1 MSPFRVTHVINLI
14 LRKMVSTKMSK
25 EDSSKFTHPNHEMAW
40 NEPGGGGNGSKDPWN
55 SGRNKGGQ
63 DGPPDLDEVFKK
75 LNEKV
80 TSLFGGKG
88 RKSGGTGAAGGAK
101 GFGFIATILVVL
113 WGLSGIYIVDEG
125 REGVVL
131 RFGAFN
137 NITGPGPHWYPR
149 FIDKVEIVD
158 VERVRSINIG
168 GTTHE
173 SLMLTKDENIVDIQ
187 FAVQYKVSNAKDYIF
202 NVRDP
207 DTTLRQVTE
216 TAMREIVGK
225 NGMDFVIKDGRV
237 QVAVG
242 TKDLMQKILDIYK
255 TGLVVTNVNM
265 QNAQPPEQVQHA
277 FNDAIKAREDKERLV
292 NEAEAYSNDILPRA
306 RGKAARM
313 GQEAAAY
320 RAQVIAQATGE
331 TQRFIQVLREYKKA
345 PTVTRERLYLETM
358 ESVLGNSNKVM
369 VDIKKGNNIMY
380 LPLDRLGSRSG
391 SGLTAQDLE
400 DMKQSLP
407 NSTNTSSSRSRDL
420 LRGRGGR

>member
-1 MSPFRVTHVINLI
+1 
-14 LRKMVSTKMSK
+14 MSK
-25 EDSSKFTHPNHEMAW
+25 NENSELNNPKLDLSNQEMAW
-40 NEPGGGGNGSKDPWN
+40 NEPGGNGNKPKDPW
-55 SGRNKGGQ
+55 GNKNNQ
-63 DGPPDLDEVFKK
+63 NGPPDLDEVFKK

-80 TSLFGGKG
+80 TSIFGGKG
-88 RKSGGTGAAGGAK
+88 GRSGGGSSASGSK
-101 GFGFIATILVVL
+101 GLGFIAIIALVL

-131 RFGAFN
+131 RFGGFN
-137 NITGPGPHWYPR
+137 RITEPGPHWYPR
-149 FIDKVEIVD
+149 FIEKVEIVD

-173 SLMLTKDENIVDIQ
+173 SLMLTHDENIVDIQ
-187 FAVQYKVSNAKDYIF
+187 FAVQYKVSNAKDYMF

-216 TAMREIVGK
+216 TAMREVVGK
-225 NGMDFVIKDGRV
+225 SGMDFVIKDGRV
-237 QVAVG
+237 EVATH
-242 TKDLMQKILDIYK
+242 TKDLMQKILNSYK
-255 TGLVVTNVNM
+255 TGLVVTNLNM

-313 GQEAAAY
+313 GQEAEAY
-320 RAQVIAQATGE
+320 RDGLIAKANGE
-331 TQRFIQVLREYKKA
+331 TARFLKVLTQYKKA

-369 VDIKKGNNIMY
+369 VDVKKGNNLMY
-380 LPLDRLGSRSG
+380 LPLDRLQSRQGSAI
-391 SGLTAQDLE
+391 TANDLE
-400 DMKQSLP
+400 KIQQSLP
-407 NSTNTSSSRSRDL
+407 GTSGNKSTSRSRDL
-420 LRGRGGR
+420 LRGREGR

>member
-1 MSPFRVTHVINLI
+1 
-14 LRKMVSTKMSK
+14 MSK
-25 EDSSKFTHPNHEMAW
+25 EEVEKIVTPKQEMAW
-40 NEPGGGGNGSKDPWN
+40 NEPGGNGSKDPW
-55 SGRNKGGQ
+55 GNKGGNKQ

-88 RKSGGTGAAGGAK
+88 GRSGGGSSSAGGSK
-101 GFGFIATILVVL
+101 GFGFIAAIILVL

-131 RFGAFN
+131 RLGAFDR
-137 NITGPGPHWYPR
+137 ITDPGPHWYPR
-149 FIDKVEIVD
+149 FIEKVEIVD
-158 VERVRSINIG
+158 VDRVRSINIG
-168 GTTHE
+168 ATTHE

-187 FAVQYKVSNAKDYIF
+187 FAVQYKVSNAKDYVF

-225 NGMDFVIKDGRV
+225 NNMDFVIKDGRV
-237 QVAVG
+237 QVANG
-242 TKDLMQKILDIYK
+242 TKDLMRDILESYK

-277 FNDAIKAREDKERLV
+277 FSDAVKAREDKERLV

-313 GQEAAAY
+313 EQEAAAY
-320 RAQVIAQATGE
+320 RDQIIAKANGE
-331 TQRFIQVLREYKKA
+331 TERFLKVLTQYKKA
-345 PTVTRERLYLETM
+345 PIVTRERLYLDAM
-358 ESVLGNSNKVM
+358 ESVLSSTNKVM
-369 VDIKKGNNIMY
+369 VDVKKGNNLMY
-380 LPLDRLGSRSG
+380 LPLDRLQSRQGSPLSV
-391 SGLTAQDLE
+391 QDLE
-400 DMKQSLP
+400 EMKQALP
-407 NSTNTSSSRSRDL
+407 NSTNNNNTSRTRDS
-420 LRGRGGR
+420 LRGREGR

>member
-1 MSPFRVTHVINLI
+1 
-14 LRKMVSTKMSK
+14 MSK
-25 EDSSKFTHPNHEMAW
+25 EEVEKIVTPKQEMAW
-40 NEPGGGGNGSKDPWN
+40 NEPGGNGSKDPW
-55 SGRNKGGQ
+55 GNKGGNKQ

-88 RKSGGTGAAGGAK
+88 GRSGGGSSSAGGSK
-101 GFGFIATILVVL
+101 GFGFIAAIVLVL

-131 RFGAFN
+131 RLGAFDR
-137 NITGPGPHWYPR
+137 ITNPGPHWYPR
-149 FIDKVEIVD
+149 FIEKVEIVD
-158 VERVRSINIG
+158 VDRVRSINIG
-168 GTTHE
+168 ATTHE

-187 FAVQYKVSNAKDYIF
+187 FAVQYKVSNAKDYVF

-225 NGMDFVIKDGRV
+225 NNMDFVIKDGRV
-237 QVAVG
+237 QVANG
-242 TKDLMQKILDIYK
+242 TKDLMRDILESYK

-277 FNDAIKAREDKERLV
+277 FSDAVKAREDKERLV

-313 GQEAAAY
+313 EQEAAAY
-320 RAQVIAQATGE
+320 RDQIIAKANGE
-331 TQRFIQVLREYKKA
+331 TERFLKVLTQYKKA
-345 PTVTRERLYLETM
+345 PIVTRERLYLDAM
-358 ESVLGNSNKVM
+358 ESVLSSTNKVM
-369 VDIKKGNNIMY
+369 VDVKKGNNLMY
-380 LPLDRLGSRSG
+380 LPLDRLQSRQGSPLSV
-391 SGLTAQDLE
+391 QDLE
-400 DMKQSLP
+400 AIKQALP
-407 NSTNTSSSRSRDL
+407 NSSNNNNTSRTRDS
-420 LRGRGGR
+420 LRGREGR

>member
-1 MSPFRVTHVINLI
+1 
-14 LRKMVSTKMSK
+14 MSK
-25 EDSSKFTHPNHEMAW
+25 EDISKLNGPNQEMAW
-40 NEPGGGGNGSKDPWN
+40 NEPGGGNGSKDPWGDK
-55 SGRNKGGQ
+55 GRKQ

-88 RKSGGTGAAGGAK
+88 GKSGGGRAQNGAK
-101 GFGFIATILVVL
+101 GFGFIAAVVVVL
-113 WGLSGIYIVDEG
+113 WALSGIYIIDEG

-131 RFGAFN
+131 RFGGFDR
-137 NITGPGPHWYPR
+137 ITSPGPHWYPR
-149 FIDKVEIVD
+149 FIETVEIVD
-158 VERVRSINIG
+158 VERVRSVNIG
-168 GTTHE
+168 ATTHE

-187 FAVQYKVSNAKDYIF
+187 FAVQYKVSNAKYYIF

-225 NGMDFVIKDGRV
+225 NDMDFVIKDGRV
-237 QVAVG
+237 QVANE
-242 TKDLMQKILDIYK
+242 TKDLMQKILDVYK
-255 TGLVVTNVNM
+255 TGLVVTNLNM

-313 GQEAAAY
+313 TQEAAAY
-320 RAQVIAQATGE
+320 RDEIIAKANGE
-331 TQRFIQVLREYKKA
+331 TNRFIKILTEYKKA

-358 ESVLGNSNKVM
+358 ESVLGSSNKVM
-369 VDIKKGNNIMY
+369 IDVKKGNNLMY
-380 LPLDRLGSRSG
+380 LPLDRLGSRQG
-391 SGLTAQDLE
+391 SGLSAQDLE

-407 NSTNTSSSRSRDL
+407 DSTNNSSSRSRDL
-420 LRGRGGR
+420 LRDRGGR

>member
-1 MSPFRVTHVINLI
+1 MSNKV
-14 LRKMVSTKMSK
+14 MSK
-25 EDSSKFTHPNHEMAW
+25 DEESKMNVPNEEMAW
-40 NEPGGGGNGSKDPWN
+40 NEPGGSGNKDPW
-55 SGRNKGGQ
+55 GNKGGNNQ

-88 RKSGGTGAAGGAK
+88 GRSGGGSSSAGGSK
-101 GFGFIATILVVL
+101 GLGFIAAIVLVI

-131 RFGAFN
+131 RLGAFDR
-137 NITGPGPHWYPR
+137 ITEPGPHWYPR
-149 FIDKVEIVD
+149 FIEKVEIVD
-158 VERVRSINIG
+158 VDRVRSINIG

-187 FAVQYKVSNAKDYIF
+187 FAVQYKVSNAKEYVF

-225 NGMDFVIKDGRV
+225 NNMDFVIKDGRV
-237 QVAVG
+237 QVANG
-242 TKDLMQKILDIYK
+242 TKDLMKDILESYK

-277 FNDAIKAREDKERLV
+277 FSDAVKAREDKERLV

-313 GQEAAAY
+313 EQEAAAY
-320 RAQVIAQATGE
+320 RDQIIAKANGE
-331 TQRFIQVLREYKKA
+331 TERFLKVLTQYKKA
-345 PTVTRERLYLETM
+345 PIVTRERLYLDAM
-358 ESVLGNSNKVM
+358 ESVLSSTNKVM
-369 VDIKKGNNIMY
+369 LDVKKGNNLMY
-380 LPLDRLGSRSG
+380 LPLDRLQSRQGSPLSV
-391 SGLTAQDLE
+391 QDLE
-400 DMKQSLP
+400 EMKQALP
-407 NSTNTSSSRSRDL
+407 NSTNNNSTSRTRDS
-420 LRGRGGR
+420 LRGREGR

>member
-1 MSPFRVTHVINLI
+1 
-14 LRKMVSTKMSK
+14 MSK
-25 EDSSKFTHPNHEMAW
+25 EYISKLNNPNQEMAW
-40 NEPGGGGNGSKDPWN
+40 NEPGGGGNGSKDPW
-55 SGRNKGGQ
+55 GNKGGNKQ

-88 RKSGGTGAAGGAK
+88 GRSGGGSSAGGTK
-101 GFGFIATILVVL
+101 GLGFIAAILFVL

-216 TAMREIVGK
+216 TAMREVVGK
-225 NGMDFVIKDGRV
+225 DNMDFVIKDGRV
-237 QVAVG
+237 EVATR

-255 TGLVVTNVNM
+255 TGLVVTNLNM

-313 GQEAAAY
+313 GQEAQAY
-320 RAQVIAQATGE
+320 RDEIIAKADGE
-331 TQRFIQVLREYKKA
+331 TSRFIKILNEYKKA
-345 PTVTRERLYLETM
+345 PAVTRERLYLETM
-358 ESVLGNSNKVM
+358 EEVLGKSNKVLID
-369 VDIKKGNNIMY
+369 VKKGNNLMY
-380 LPLDRLGSRSG
+380 LPLDRLGSRGGNG
-391 SGLTAQDLE
+391 SGLTVQDLE
-400 DMKQSLP
+400 NMKQSLP
-407 NSTNTSSSRSRDL
+407 SSTNTSSRSRDL
-420 LRGRGGR
+420 LRGREGR

>member
-1 MSPFRVTHVINLI
+1 
-14 LRKMVSTKMSK
+14 
-25 EDSSKFTHPNHEMAW
+25 MAW
-40 NEPGGGGNGSKDPWN
+40 NEPGGGNGSKDPW
-55 SGRNKGGQ
+55 GNKGGNKQ

-88 RKSGGTGAAGGAK
+88 GKSGGGSAQGGAK
-101 GFGFIATILVVL
+101 GFGFIAAVVLVL
-113 WGLSGIYIVDEG
+113 WGFSGIYIVDEG

-131 RFGAFN
+131 RFGGFDR
-137 NITGPGPHWYPR
+137 ITSPGPHWYPR
-149 FIDKVEIVD
+149 FIETVEIVD
-158 VERVRSINIG
+158 VERVRSVNIG

-237 QVAVG
+237 QVANE
-242 TKDLMQKILDIYK
+242 TKDLMQKILNVYK
-255 TGLVVTNVNM
+255 TGLVITNLNM

-320 RAQVIAQATGE
+320 RDEIIAKANGE
-331 TQRFIQVLREYKKA
+331 TNRFIKILTEYKKA

-358 ESVLGNSNKVM
+358 ESVLGSSNKVM
-369 VDIKKGNNIMY
+369 IDVKKGNNLMY
-380 LPLDRLGSRSG
+380 LPLDRLGSRQG
-391 SGLTAQDLE
+391 SGLSAQDLE

-407 NSTNTSSSRSRDL
+407 DSTNNNSSRSRDL
-420 LRGRGGR
+420 LRDRGGR

>member
-1 MSPFRVTHVINLI
+1 MSREDI
-14 LRKMVSTKMSK
+14 SK
-25 EDSSKFTHPNHEMAW
+25 LNGPNQEMAW
-40 NEPGGGGNGSKDPWN
+40 NEPGGGNGSKDPWGDK
-55 SGRNKGGQ
+55 GRKQ

-88 RKSGGTGAAGGAK
+88 GKSGGGSAQGGAK
-101 GFGFIATILVVL
+101 GFGFIAAVVLVL
-113 WGLSGIYIVDEG
+113 WGFSGIYIVDEG

-131 RFGAFN
+131 RFGGFDR
-137 NITGPGPHWYPR
+137 ITSPGPHWYPR
-149 FIDKVEIVD
+149 FIETVEIVD
-158 VERVRSINIG
+158 VERVRSVNIG

-237 QVAVG
+237 QVANE
-242 TKDLMQKILDIYK
+242 TKDLMQKILNVYK
-255 TGLVVTNVNM
+255 TGLVITNLNM

-320 RAQVIAQATGE
+320 RDEIIAKANGE
-331 TQRFIQVLREYKKA
+331 TNRFIKILTEYKKA

-358 ESVLGNSNKVM
+358 ESVLGSSNKVM
-369 VDIKKGNNIMY
+369 IDVKKGNNLMY
-380 LPLDRLGSRSG
+380 LPLDRLGSRQG
-391 SGLTAQDLE
+391 SGLSAQDLE

-407 NSTNTSSSRSRDL
+407 DSTNNNSSRSRDL
-420 LRGRGGR
+420 LRDRGGR

>member
-1 MSPFRVTHVINLI
+1 MSREDI
-14 LRKMVSTKMSK
+14 SK
-25 EDSSKFTHPNHEMAW
+25 LNGPNQEMAW
-40 NEPGGGGNGSKDPWN
+40 NEPGGGNGSKDPW
-55 SGRNKGGQ
+55 GNKGGNKQ

-88 RKSGGTGAAGGAK
+88 GKSSGGSAQGGAK
-101 GFGFIATILVVL
+101 GFGFIAAVVLVL
-113 WGLSGIYIVDEG
+113 WGFSGIYIVDEG

-131 RFGAFN
+131 RFGGFDR
-137 NITGPGPHWYPR
+137 ITSPGPHWYPR
-149 FIDKVEIVD
+149 FIETVEIVD
-158 VERVRSINIG
+158 VERVRSVNIG

-237 QVAVG
+237 QVANE
-242 TKDLMQKILDIYK
+242 TKDLMQKILNVYK
-255 TGLVVTNVNM
+255 TGLVVTNLNM

-320 RAQVIAQATGE
+320 RDEIIAKANGE
-331 TQRFIQVLREYKKA
+331 TNRFIKILTEYKKA

-358 ESVLGNSNKVM
+358 ESVLGSSNKVM
-369 VDIKKGNNIMY
+369 IDVKKGNNLMY
-380 LPLDRLGSRSG
+380 LPLDRLGSRQG
-391 SGLTAQDLE
+391 SGLSAQDLE

-407 NSTNTSSSRSRDL
+407 DSTNNNSSRSRDL
-420 LRGRGGR
+420 LRDRGGR

>member
-1 MSPFRVTHVINLI
+1 
-14 LRKMVSTKMSK
+14 MSK
-25 EDSSKFTHPNHEMAW
+25 EDISKLNGPNQEMAW
-40 NEPGGGGNGSKDPWN
+40 NEPGGGNGSKDPW
-55 SGRNKGGQ
+55 GNKGGNKQ

-88 RKSGGTGAAGGAK
+88 GKSGGGSAQGGAK
-101 GFGFIATILVVL
+101 GFGFIAAVVLVL
-113 WGLSGIYIVDEG
+113 WGFSGIYIVDEG

-131 RFGAFN
+131 RFGGFDR
-137 NITGPGPHWYPR
+137 ITSPGPHWYPR
-149 FIDKVEIVD
+149 FIETVEIVD
-158 VERVRSINIG
+158 VERVRSVNIG

-237 QVAVG
+237 QVANE
-242 TKDLMQKILDIYK
+242 TKDLMQKILNVYK
-255 TGLVVTNVNM
+255 TGLVITNLNM

-320 RAQVIAQATGE
+320 RDEIIAKANGE
-331 TQRFIQVLREYKKA
+331 TNRFIKILTEYKKA

-358 ESVLGNSNKVM
+358 ESVLGSSNKVM
-369 VDIKKGNNIMY
+369 IDVKKGNNLMY
-380 LPLDRLGSRSG
+380 LPLDRLGSRQG
-391 SGLTAQDLE
+391 SGLSAQDLE

-407 NSTNTSSSRSRDL
+407 DSTNNNSSRSRDL
-420 LRGRGGR
+420 LRDRGGR

>member
-1 MSPFRVTHVINLI
+1 MSNKV
-14 LRKMVSTKMSK
+14 MSK
-25 EDSSKFTHPNHEMAW
+25 DEESKMNVPNEEMAW
-40 NEPGGGGNGSKDPWN
+40 NEPGGSGNKDPW
-55 SGRNKGGQ
+55 GNKGGNNQ

-88 RKSGGTGAAGGAK
+88 GRSGGGSSSAGASK
-101 GFGFIATILVVL
+101 GFGFIAAIVLVL

-131 RFGAFN
+131 RLGAFDR
-137 NITGPGPHWYPR
+137 ITEPGPHWYPR
-149 FIDKVEIVD
+149 FIEKVEIVD
-158 VERVRSINIG
+158 VDRVRSINIG

-187 FAVQYKVSNAKDYIF
+187 FAVQYKVSNAKEYVF

-225 NGMDFVIKDGRV
+225 NNMDFVIKDGRV
-237 QVAVG
+237 QVTNG
-242 TKDLMQKILDIYK
+242 TKDLMKDILESYK

-277 FNDAIKAREDKERLV
+277 FSDAVKAREDKERLV
-292 NEAEAYSNDILPRA
+292 NEAEAYSNDILPKA

-313 GQEAAAY
+313 EQESAAY
-320 RAQVIAQATGE
+320 RDQIIAKANGE
-331 TQRFIQVLREYKKA
+331 TERFLKVLTQYKKA
-345 PTVTRERLYLETM
+345 PIVTRERLYLDAM
-358 ESVLGNSNKVM
+358 ESVLSSTNKVM
-369 VDIKKGNNIMY
+369 VDVKKGNNLMY
-380 LPLDRLGSRSG
+380 LPLDRLQSRQGSPLSV
-391 SGLTAQDLE
+391 QDLE
-400 DMKQSLP
+400 EMKQALP
-407 NSTNTSSSRSRDL
+407 NSTNNNSTSRTRDS
-420 LRGRGGR
+420 LRGREGR

>member
-1 MSPFRVTHVINLI
+1 
-14 LRKMVSTKMSK
+14 MSK
-25 EDSSKFTHPNHEMAW
+25 EELSKLSQPNQEMAW
-40 NEPGGGGNGSKDPWN
+40 NEPGGNGSNGSKDPW
-55 SGRNKGGQ
+55 GNKGGN

-80 TSLFGGKG
+80 TSLFGGKKGG
-88 RKSGGTGAAGGAK
+88 RSGGGKSSGDNAK
-101 GFGFIATILVVL
+101 GIGFIATILVVL
-113 WGLSGIYIVDEG
+113 WALSGIYIIDEG

-131 RFGAFN
+131 RFGGFDR
-137 NITGPGPHWYPR
+137 ITQPGPHWYPR
-149 FIDKVEIVD
+149 FVETVEIVD
-158 VERVRSINIG
+158 VERVRSINLG

-187 FAVQYKVSNAKDYIF
+187 FAVQYKVSNSKDYIF

-216 TAMREIVGK
+216 TAMREVVGK
-225 NGMDFVIKDGRV
+225 NNMDFVIKDGRV
-237 QVAVG
+237 QVASR
-242 TKDLMQKILDIYK
+242 TKDLMKDILNSYK

-277 FNDAIKAREDKERLV
+277 FSDAVKAREDKERLV

-320 RAQVIAQATGE
+320 RDEIIAKADGE
-331 TQRFIQVLREYKKA
+331 TARFLKILTQYKIA
-345 PTVTRERLYLETM
+345 PAVTRERLYLETM

-369 VDIKKGNNIMY
+369 VDVKKGNNLMY
-380 LPLDRLGSRSG
+380 LPLDRLQSRSG
-391 SGLTAQDLE
+391 SGLTPKDIE
-400 DMKQSLP
+400 DMKQALP
-407 NSTNTSSSRSRDL
+407 TNNTTSRSRDL
-420 LRGRGGR
+420 LRGREGR

>member
-1 MSPFRVTHVINLI
+1 
-14 LRKMVSTKMSK
+14 MSK
-25 EDSSKFTHPNHEMAW
+25 EDISKLNGPNQEMAW
-40 NEPGGGGNGSKDPWN
+40 NEPGGGNGSKDPW
-55 SGRNKGGQ
+55 GNKGGNKQ

-88 RKSGGTGAAGGAK
+88 GKSGGGSAQGGAK
-101 GFGFIATILVVL
+101 GFGFIAAVLLVL
-113 WGLSGIYIVDEG
+113 WGFSGIYIVDEG

-131 RFGAFN
+131 RFGGFDR
-137 NITGPGPHWYPR
+137 ITSPGPHWYPR
-149 FIDKVEIVD
+149 FIETVEIVD
-158 VERVRSINIG
+158 VERVRSVNIG
-168 GTTHE
+168 ATTHE

-237 QVAVG
+237 QVANE
-242 TKDLMQKILDIYK
+242 TKDLMQKILNVYK
-255 TGLVVTNVNM
+255 TGLVVTNLNM

-320 RAQVIAQATGE
+320 RDEIIAKANGE
-331 TQRFIQVLREYKKA
+331 TNRFIKILTEYKKA

-358 ESVLGNSNKVM
+358 ESVLGSSNKVM
-369 VDIKKGNNIMY
+369 IDVKKGNNLMY
-380 LPLDRLGSRSG
+380 LPLDRLGSRQG
-391 SGLTAQDLE
+391 SGLSAQDLE

-407 NSTNTSSSRSRDL
+407 DSTNNNSSRSRDL
-420 LRGRGGR
+420 LRDRGGR